1 MVFNSDMVSFD
12 QLYSNLSYTFRLP
25 KKKSNFCNIKYL
37 SQLYAGTAYAPHR
50 RSQIEK
56 FCARPP
62 LKLYMVSEIN

>member
-37 SQLYAGTAYAPHR
+37 SQLYAGTAYDL
-50 RSQIEK
+50 IEDLK
-56 FCARPP
+56 SKSSALDPP
-62 LKLYMVSEIN
+62 SNCIW